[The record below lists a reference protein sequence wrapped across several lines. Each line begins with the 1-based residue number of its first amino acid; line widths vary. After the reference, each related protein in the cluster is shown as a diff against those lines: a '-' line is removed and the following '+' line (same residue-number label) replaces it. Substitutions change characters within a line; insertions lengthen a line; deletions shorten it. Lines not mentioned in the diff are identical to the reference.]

1 MKSLS
6 DCFKLSNGVEIPC
19 IGFGT
24 WRIDDGGET
33 VDAVC
38 AAVDAGYRHIDTA
51 FAYYNEKGVG
61 QAIRDCGVGREKL
74 FITTKLWNSDRG
86 YDSTLK
92 AFETSMNNLGLD
104 YLDLY
109 LIHWPANALQFKNW
123 QEINTETWRAFE
135 KLYQEKRI
143 RAIGVSNFLPN
154 HLDALLAKAE
164 IVPMVDQIEHHPG
177 YVQAETIEYCRERNI
192 LVEAWSPLGRGKV
205 LTAPEMME
213 IARQHGKTAAQICI
227 RWSLQAGILPLPKSV
242 TPQRIRENAE
252 VFDFEL
258 SESDLQT
265 IGGLLRLGG
274 SGLHP
279 DKVDF

>member
-24 WRIDDGGET
+24 WQIPDGKET
-33 VDAVC
+33 ADAVC

-51 FAYYNEKGVG
+51 FAYDNEKGVG

-109 LIHWPANALQFKNW
+109 LIHWPANSQQFKNW

-265 IGGLLRLGG
+265 IDGLLRLGG